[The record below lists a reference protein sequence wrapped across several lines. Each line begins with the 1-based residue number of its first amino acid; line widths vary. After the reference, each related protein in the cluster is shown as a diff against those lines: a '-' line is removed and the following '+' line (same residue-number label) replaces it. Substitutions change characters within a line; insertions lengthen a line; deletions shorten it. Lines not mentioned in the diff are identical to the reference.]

1 MTSDMQAQH
10 DIMITK
16 ADQLKRLSVSYF
28 SALHAAVMAGS
39 TEEAAERALEL
50 GTQAVALG
58 LDTLDLARIHE
69 DALAE
74 LLPKGG
80 DEEGE
85 TRLVARA
92 SVFFTAVLAP
102 IEQSHAGAMGVETGI
117 TKVKS
122 ELKKRTVELAE
133 AGRKLKVGVAKRKA
147 ADGFLKTSREK
158 SAELLKQSRVLEA
171 EMKAVTQKLFDT
183 HETQRK
189 TMSAKLHEEI
199 AVTLL
204 AIHVRLLTLKKEASV
219 NQASLT
225 QEIATASRLV
235 DESVETINHFN
246 REFGVQHEA

>member
-1 MTSDMQAQH
+1 
-10 DIMITK
+10 MITQ
-16 ADQLKRLSVSYF
+16 ANSLKRFSVRYF

-39 TEEAAERALEL
+39 TEEAAERATEL
-50 GTQAVALG
+50 GYQAAALG

-69 DALAE
+69 EAVAE
-74 LLPKGG
+74 LLPGEG
-80 DEEGE
+80 DTEGE
-85 TRLVARA
+85 ARLVTCAG
-92 SVFFTAVLAP
+92 VFFHSVLTP
-102 IEQSHAGAMGVETGI
+102 IEQSHAGVMGVESGI
-117 TKVKS
+117 IKVKR
-122 ELKKRTVELAE
+122 ELKKRALELAE
-133 AGRKLKVGVAKRKA
+133 AGRKLKAGVAKRKA

-158 SAELLKQSRVLEA
+158 SAELLKQSRVLEG

-204 AIHVRLLTLKKEASV
+204 AIHVRLLALKKEASV

-225 QEIATASRLV
+225 QEIVTASRLV

-246 REFGVQHEA
+246 REFGAQHEA

>member
-1 MTSDMQAQH
+1 MEANPDTMTPQ
-10 DIMITK
+10 

-39 TEEAAERALEL
+39 TEEAAERAMEL

-58 LDTLDLARIHE
+58 MDTLDLARIHE

-80 DEEGE
+80 DKEGE
-85 TRLVARA
+85 ARLVAQA

-102 IEQSHAGAMGVETGI
+102 IEQSHAGVMGVETGI
-117 TKVKS
+117 TKVKR

-133 AGRKLKVGVAKRKA
+133 AGRKLKAGVAKRKA
-147 ADGFLKTSREK
+147 ADGHLKTSRVQ
-158 SAELLKQSRVLEA
+158 SARLLKESRVLEG
-171 EMKAVTQKLFDT
+171 EMKAVTQKLF
-183 HETQRK
+183 ETQEMQRT

-199 AVTLL
+199 AMTLL
-204 AIHVRLLTLKKEASV
+204 AIHVRLLALKKEASV

-225 QEIATASRLV
+225 QEIVTASRLV
-235 DESVETINHFN
+235 EESVETINDFN
-246 REFGVQHEA
+246 REFGIQHEA

>member
-1 MTSDMQAQH
+1 MQAHH
-10 DIMITK
+10 DVMITK

-28 SALHAAVMAGS
+28 SALHAAVVAGS
-39 TEEAAERALEL
+39 TEEAAERAMEL

-69 DALAE
+69 EALAE

-80 DEEGE
+80 DADGE
-85 TRLVARA
+85 ARLVARA

-102 IEQSHAGAMGVETGI
+102 IEQSHAGAVGVETGI

-122 ELKKRTVELAE
+122 ELKKRTVELAV
-133 AGRKLKVGVAKRKA
+133 AGRKLKAGVAKRKA
-147 ADGFLKTSREK
+147 ADGSLKRSREK
-158 SAELLKQSRVLEA
+158 SAGLLKQSRELEG
-171 EMKAVTQKLFDT
+171 EMKAVTQKLLET
-183 HETQRK
+183 QETQRK

-225 QEIATASRLV
+225 QEIVTASRLV

-246 REFGVQHEA
+246 REFGEQHEA